1 MPYIHYHPVYLD
13 LKGRHILIVGAGN
26 VAHEKLVS
34 LCGSGAKITLIA
46 PEIRHKDI
54 ARWVGEGNLEYI
66 QRPFDASDVDGH
78 YMIIAAT
85 DDPEVNAL
93 VFRTGDALQRLTNS
107 VDDPVNCNF
116 IMSAITRRGPM
127 QVAVSSA
134 GCSPALAQ
142 RVRNRVMNEI
152 LTEEM
157 GQLAEFLGDRR
168 GVVKERLN
176 GYKKKQAFWEYVID
190 SNVPTLLQWEGV
202 EAANRRFMELLERAT
217 TASGNSPLISKPTRL
232 QALWNGIKRRFGM
245 VEEEAPV
252 RPALSRVPNIPVR
265 EPGKVFLVGAGPGD
279 PDLITL
285 KGMRAL
291 QNADVVLYDRL
302 AHPKLMDHA
311 PATAERIYV
320 GKEVGNEGKGRQR
333 WINEQMLNHALLGKT
348 VVRLKGGDPFV
359 FGRGGEEMI
368 ALRNAGVPYEVIPGI
383 SSSVAGPAAAGIPV
397 THRGI
402 ATAFGVFAGHESGN
416 KEDLPWVAAAQL
428 PTSVFLMGVE
438 RLPLIT
444 RRLIEAGRNPETP
457 VAVVSKATLPD
468 QKIVMGTLRN
478 IAERAD
484 GVTSPAIIV
493 VGEVV
498 TLSEEFMPLIS
509 DLATSA

>member
-1 MPYIHYHPVYLD
+1 MPYVHYHPVYLD
-13 LKGRHILIVGAGN
+13 LKGRRVLIVGAGN

-34 LCGSGAKITLIA
+34 LCGSGARITLIA

-66 QRPFDASDVDGH
+66 QRPFEVSDVDGH

-85 DDPEVNAL
+85 DSPEVNAL
-93 VFRTGDALQRLTNS
+93 VFKTGDDLQRLTNS

-168 GVVKERLN
+168 AVVKERLN
-176 GYKKKQAFWEYVID
+176 GYKQKQAFWEYVID

-202 EAANRRFMELLERAT
+202 EAANRRFMELLDRA
-217 TASGNSPLISKPTRL
+217 AVANGNSPLIAKPTRL
-232 QALWNGIKRRFGM
+232 QALWNRLKARFAKA
-245 VEEEAPV
+245 EEEPV
-252 RPALSRVPNIPVR
+252 RPSKSPVPNIPVR

-285 KGMRAL
+285 KGVQAL

-333 WINEQMLNHALLGKT
+333 WINEQMLDHALMGKT

-359 FGRGGEEMI
+359 FGRGGEEMV
-368 ALRNAGVPYEVIPGI
+368 ALRNAGVPYEIIPGI

-402 ATAFGVFAGHESGN
+402 ATAFGVFAGHESGD
-416 KEDLPWVAAAQL
+416 KEDLPWAAAALL
-428 PTSVFLMGVE
+428 PTAVFLMGVE
-438 RLPLIT
+438 RLPVIAS
-444 RRLIEAGRNPETP
+444 RLIEAGRNPDTP

-468 QKIVMGTLRN
+468 QKIVMGSLRTIVDKAN
-478 IAERAD
+478 
-484 GVTSPAIIV
+484 GVASPAIIV
-493 VGEVV
+493 IGEVV
-498 TLSEEFMPLIS
+498 TLSEEFLPLIS
-509 DLATSA
+509 DLARAA